1 MMDRPDF
8 RSSIERWLLRVVVT
22 GIGWPASV
30 FLTAL
35 LIEILP
41 FQVSF
46 GLELSLDIV
55 MGGLIIAAGQM
66 FILRLRVKGIGIW
79 LGYSL
84 VGWAAGLGIILGLE
98 QAFDQGAVLISG
110 AAIGGGVYGLLQ
122 WLGLENELTG
132 LGWWILQSAATWIAA
147 YSLGYALQAGPG
159 QVFGVMGGESILE
172 NGLLGWAVLSVIAG
186 LLVVIAIP
194 RDKSVEPDE
203 SGETGP
209 WWPE

>member
-1 MMDRPDF
+1 MDRPDF

-66 FILRLRVKGIGIW
+66 FILRLRVKG
-79 LGYSL
+79 SAS
-84 VGWAAGLGIILGLE
+84 GWDTLLSAGLRVLG
-98 QAFDQGAVLISG
+98 SS
-110 AAIGGGVYGLLQ
+110 
-122 WLGLENELTG
+122 
-132 LGWWILQSAATWIAA
+132 LGWSRL
-147 YSLGYALQAGPG
+147 
-159 QVFGVMGGESILE
+159 SIR
-172 NGLLGWAVLSVIAG
+172 V
-186 LLVVIAIP
+186 
-194 RDKSVEPDE
+194 RY
-203 SGETGP
+203 
-209 WWPE
+209 